1 MEERDLLQRELARE
15 RAARKEAE
23 RLLEHKSRELYD
35 RNQALEAEVAERRR
49 IEASLREHSTA
60 LARSNAEL
68 EQFAYVASHDLQ
80 APLRGI
86 VSFSQLLARRLKA
99 QLGESL
105 DGDCRDYLQF
115 IDEGARRL
123 RDVINDLLEFSR
135 AGSATAELEPLPLQQ
150 ALQQALTELEPVLRS
165 MRAEVQVGA
174 LPRVCGDATQLAQ
187 LLRNLIDNAIKYVAA
202 GVQPRIRIDAT
213 TRGPWA
219 EVRVADNG
227 IGIPE
232 EHRARVFQIFQ
243 RLHGAETY
251 PGTGVGLAICKKVV
265 DRHGGELWVEPAVGG
280 GSTFCFT
287 LPLAAPEPGDG
298 SEAALQQL

>member
-23 RLLEHKSRELYD
+23 RLLEQKSRELYD
-35 RNQALEAEVAERRR
+35 RNQALESEIAERRR

-86 VSFSQLLARRLKA
+86 VSFSQLLARRLNA
-99 QLGESL
+99 QLGETL
-105 DGDCRDYLQF
+105 DADCRDYLQF

-135 AGSATAELEPLPLQQ
+135 AGSVSGELQTLSLQQ
-150 ALQQALTELEPVLRS
+150 VLQQALTELDPVLRS
-165 MRAEVQVGA
+165 NAAEVQVGP
-174 LPRVCGDATQLAQ
+174 LPEVVGESTQLVQ
-187 LLRNLIDNAIKYVAA
+187 LLRNLVDNAIKYVSA
-202 GVQPRIRIDAT
+202 GMPPRIRIEAVPHGE
-213 TRGPWA
+213 RVC
-219 EVRVADNG
+219 VRVIDNG

-243 RLHGAETY
+243 RLHAAESY

-265 DRHGGELWVEPAVGG
+265 DRHGGELWVETVTTG
-280 GSTFCFT
+280 GSAFCFT
-287 LPLAAPEPGDG
+287 LPLASAQRPESG
-298 SEAALQQL
+298 QL

>member
-1 MEERDLLQRELARE
+1 MQRELARE

-23 RLLEHKSRELYD
+23 RLLEQKSLELYD
-35 RNQALEAEVAERRR
+35 RNRALEAEIAERRR

-99 QLGESL
+99 QMGEAL
-105 DGDCRDYLQF
+105 DADCRDYLQF

-135 AGSATAELEPLPLQQ
+135 AGAVTGEMQLLPLQD

-165 MRAEVQVGA
+165 TRAEVQVSA
-174 LPRVCGDATQLAQ
+174 LPQVMGEATQLAQ
-187 LLRNLIDNAIKYVAA
+187 LLRNLVDNAIKYVA
-202 GVQPRIRIDAT
+202 VDVEPRIRIEAEAS
-213 TRGPWA
+213 GPWA
-219 EVRVADNG
+219 RIRVVDNG

-232 EHRARVFQIFQ
+232 EHHARVFQIFQ
-243 RLHGAETY
+243 RLHGAESY
-251 PGTGVGLAICKKVV
+251 PGTGVGLAICKKVI
-265 DRHGGELWVEPAVGG
+265 DRHGGELWVEPAPGG
-280 GSTFCFT
+280 GSAFCFT
-287 LPLAAPEPGDG
+287 LPLASVSG
-298 SEAALQQL
+298 SGQL

>member
-23 RLLEHKSRELYD
+23 RLLEQKSLELYD
-35 RNQALEAEVAERRR
+35 RHRALETEIAERHR

-86 VSFSQLLARRLKA
+86 VSFSQLLARRLKS
-99 QLGESL
+99 QLGETL
-105 DGDCRDYLQF
+105 DSDCRDYLQF

-135 AGSATAELEPLPLQQ
+135 AGSVTGEMQRLALQD

-165 MRAEVQVGA
+165 TGAEVQVGE
-174 LPRVCGDATQLAQ
+174 LPQVLGEGTQLAQ

-202 GVQPRIRIDAT
+202 GIEPRVRIEAKLSGAWARIR
-213 TRGPWA
+213 
-219 EVRVADNG
+219 VVDNG

-232 EHRARVFQIFQ
+232 EHHTRVFQIFQ
-243 RLHGAETY
+243 RLHGAESY
-251 PGTGVGLAICKKVV
+251 PGTGVGLAICKKVI
-265 DRHGGELWVEPAVGG
+265 DRHGGELWVEPAPGG
-280 GSTFCFT
+280 GSVFCFT
-287 LPLAAPEPGDG
+287 LPLATAAG
-298 SEAALQQL
+298 SGEL